1 MEQLKS
7 LQIKN
12 FKHIKEHFVGFESID
27 NLNIL
32 IGQNNIGKSTLLHS
46 IEILLNKKIKD
57 QYVTENT
64 VLEFSFCPDENDIR
78 SVFRS
83 NAPGGY
89 TEGDYYEFE
98 KNFIGKSLSYIYQ
111 QENTR
116 I

>member
-32 IGQNNIGKSTLLHS
+32 IGQNNIGKSTLLQS
-46 IEILLNKKIKD
+46 IELLLNKEIKN

-83 NAPGGY
+83 NTFGGY
-89 TEGDYYEFE
+89 
-98 KNFIGKSLSYIYQ
+98 IGGNHYSRES
-111 QENTR
+111 R

>member
-32 IGQNNIGKSTLLHS
+32 IGQNNIGKSTLLQS
-46 IEILLNKKIKD
+46 IELLLNKEIKN

-64 VLEFSFCPDENDIR
+64 VLEFSFCPDEQYIWWLYR
-78 SVFRS
+78 R
-83 NAPGGY
+83 
-89 TEGDYYEFE
+89 E
-98 KNFIGKSLSYIYQ
+98 SL
-111 QENTR
+111 
-116 I
+116 